1 MTNPFFK
8 PFSTVFA
15 SVPFEEIK
23 LEHYLP
29 AVEKAISDAQSEIEA
44 IKNNVNQP
52 DFYNTIEALERA
64 GRLLG
69 TVSSVFFN
77 MNSAHTSDEMQQ
89 LAQEISP
96 KITAYSN
103 DLMMDEVLFEKVLQ
117 AYDAINA
124 SSTPLTDE
132 QMYMALKTIKG
143 FVRNGAKLSPENK
156 TVLKDINTRL
166 SKLTLTF
173 GEHILKDNNAF
184 ELVIKDKNELPGLPD
199 GLLEASKM
207 IAKEKGYEDS
217 YVFTLDY
224 PSYIPFMQY
233 CGNRTLRQQLFI
245 AFGTKGFL
253 NNENNNENIIKEIVE
268 LRLKRAQL
276 LGYSSHA
283 DYTLEERMA
292 INPSNVYRLWDELLT
307 FALPKAKEELNE
319 ISAFA
324 KELDGLDKLER
335 WDFSYYSEK
344 LKMKKYA
351 FDDEVLKPYFKLEN
365 VLVGAFITA
374 KKLFGI
380 DFKERFDI
388 QKYHE
393 DVRTFEVLD
402 KDGSHLA
409 LFYADFY
416 PRASKRGGAWMTSFR
431 DQNKYNDVNQRPHVA
446 IVCNFT
452 KPTETKPSLL
462 TFNEVTT
469 LFHEF
474 GHALHG
480 IFANGYYESLS
491 GTNVFWDFVEL
502 PSQLM
507 ENWCYEKECL
517 DLFARH
523 FQTNEGIPFEL
534 IQKIKDSSN
543 YLAAYQTVRQV
554 SLGKLDM
561 AWHTLQSDNL
571 SAIEQTTVAEF
582 ENQATVDCSLFE
594 AWNKTNTSTSFSHIF
609 SGGYSAGYYSYKW
622 AEVLEADAFEL
633 FQEKGIFNDS
643 IGQSYRD
650 NILSKGGSQH
660 PMQLYKSFKG
670 NEPSSKALLKKCG
683 LL

>member
-8 PFSTVFA
+8 KFETTLE

-29 AVEKAISDAQSEIEA
+29 AVEKAISEAQSEVEA
-44 IKNNVNQP
+44 IKNQTEKP
-52 DFYNTIEALERA
+52 TFHNTIEPLERA
-64 GRLLG
+64 GKMLG

-89 LAQEISP
+89 LAQVISP

-103 DLMMDEVLFEKVLQ
+103 ELMMDEALFAKVQQ
-117 AYDAINA
+117 AHA
-124 SSTPLTDE
+124 SIQSSSDLTEE
-132 QMYMALKTIKG
+132 QLYLANKTIKG
-143 FVRNGAKLSPENK
+143 FIRNGAQLTPDKKEI
-156 TVLKDINTRL
+156 LKEINTRL

-184 ELVIKDKNELPGLPD
+184 ELVIKDKNELVGLPE

-207 IAKEKGYEDS
+207 LAKEKGYEDS

-233 CGNRTLRQQLFI
+233 CGNRKLREQLFI

-253 NNENNNENIIKEIVE
+253 NNENNNESSIKEIVS

-276 LGYSSHA
+276 LGYDSHA

-292 INPSNVYRLWDELLT
+292 INPTNVYRLWDELLT
-307 FALPKAKEELNE
+307 YALPKAQSELKE
-319 ISAFA
+319 IAAFA
-324 KELDGLDKLER
+324 SELDGLEKLER

-351 FDDEVLKPYFKLEN
+351 FDDEVLKPYFKIEN
-365 VLVGAFITA
+365 VVEGAFITA

-431 DQNKYNDVNQRPHVA
+431 DQNKYDGVHQRPHVA

-517 DLFARH
+517 DVFARH
-523 FQTNEGIPFEL
+523 YQTNEGIPFEL

-543 YLAAYQTVRQV
+543 FLAAYQTVRQV

-561 AWHTLQSDNL
+561 AWHSLNSEQQSKIDEL
-571 SAIEQTTVAEF
+571 TVSAF
-582 ENQATVDCSLFE
+582 ENEATADCSLFE
-594 AWNKTNTSTSFSHIF
+594 AWDKTNTSTSFSHIF

-633 FQEKGIFNDS
+633 FQEKGIFNTTL
-643 IGQSYRD
+643 GQSYRD
-650 NILSKGGSQH
+650 EILSKGGRQH
-660 PMQLYKSFKG
+660 PMALYKAFKG
-670 NEPSSKALLKKCG
+670 SEPSSKALLKKCG